1 VSGPFLPIPLRY
13 RERWCRVSD
22 PKSTSRSLRGFFATL
37 TAICL
42 IGAGVAYGVTRYR
55 LMELEDHATRDAR
68 KVAVEVIQPGLTP
81 HDASLPMS
89 GERLASMRSRVEARV
104 LTGPVNAV
112 RIWSGD
118 GVIVFADDPAQV
130 GESQP
135 AMRGEIHALTSGTT
149 EDFVTGERFHSLVVL
164 HVGKPRAL
172 MAVELVRSHTPLVE
186 RAGEPWY
193 PWVLRALQVAALFA
207 ALWVMTWIGFL
218 GYDVMKR
225 GVRRRSRARK
235 DTRKGEAPGRHP
247 SPRPEDVPAYMR
259 PGFREEV
266 ESRRAVEQELTSA
279 KAERDELARRLEQ
292 AELQEAKASVT
303 ESA

>member
-1 VSGPFLPIPLRY
+1 VVP
-13 RERWCRVSD
+13 VSD

-55 LMELEDHATRDAR
+55 LMELEEHATRDAR
-68 KVAVEVIQPGLTP
+68 KVALDVIHPGLTP
-81 HDASLPMS
+81 HDASVPMS
-89 GERLASMRSRVEARV
+89 GGRLAAMRSRVEARV

-118 GVIVFADDPAQV
+118 GVIVFADDPAEV

-135 AMRGEIHALTSGTT
+135 AMRGKIHALTSGTT
-149 EDFVTGERFHSLVVL
+149 TEDFVMGERFHSLVVV

-186 RAGEPWY
+186 KAREPWY
-193 PWVLRALQVAALFA
+193 PWVLRALQLAALFA
-207 ALWVMTWIGFL
+207 ALWVVTWIGFL
-218 GYDVMKR
+218 AYDVMKR
-225 GVRRRSRARK
+225 GVERRSRTGR
-235 DTRKGEAPGRHP
+235 DTKKGEASGRRP
-247 SPRPEDVPAYMR
+247 SPRPEDLPAYMR

-266 ESRRAVEQELTSA
+266 ESRRRVEQELTSA

-292 AELQEAKASVT
+292 AELQQAKAGSIT

>member
-1 VSGPFLPIPLRY
+1 
-13 RERWCRVSD
+13 VSD
-22 PKSTSRSLRGFFATL
+22 PKSTSRSLRGFLATL

-55 LMELEDHATRDAR
+55 LMELEEHANRDAR
-68 KVAVEVIQPGLTP
+68 KVAVDVIQPGLTP
-81 HDASLPMS
+81 RDASEPMS
-89 GERLASMRSRVEARV
+89 GERLASMRSKVEARMR
-104 LTGPVNAV
+104 TGPVNAV

-118 GVIVFADDPAQV
+118 GVIVFSDDPAEV

-149 EDFVTGERFHSLVVL
+149 TEEFVTGERFHSLVVL

-186 RAGEPWY
+186 KARDPWY
-193 PWVLRALQVAALFA
+193 PWVSRALQLAALFA
-207 ALWVMTWIGFL
+207 ALWVLTWIGFL
-218 GYDVMKR
+218 AYDVAKR
-225 GVRRRSRARK
+225 GVKRRSRAGK
-235 DTRKGEAPGRHP
+235 ETKMGEAPGRHP
-247 SPRPEDVPAYMR
+247 SPRPEDLPAYMQ

-266 ESRRAVEQELTSA
+266 ESRRRVEQELTSA
-279 KAERDELARRLEQ
+279 KAERDELASRLEQ
-292 AELQEAKASVT
+292 AELEQAKAASVT

>member
-1 VSGPFLPIPLRY
+1 
-13 RERWCRVSD
+13 VSD
-22 PKSTSRSLRGFFATL
+22 PRSTSRSLRGFFATL

-42 IGAGVAYGVTRYR
+42 VGAGVAYGVTRYR
-55 LMELEDHATRDAR
+55 LMELEEHATRDAR
-68 KVAVEVIQPGLTP
+68 KVAVDVIQPGLTP
-81 HDASLPMS
+81 HDASAPMS
-89 GERLASMRSRVEARV
+89 GERLASMRSKVEARA

-118 GVIVFADDPAQV
+118 GVIVFADDPALV

-135 AMRGEIHALTSGTT
+135 AMRGEIHALTSGTTT

-164 HVGKPRAL
+164 HVGKPQAL

-186 RAGEPWY
+186 EAREPWY
-193 PWVLRALQVAALFA
+193 PWVLRALQLAALFA
-207 ALWVMTWIGFL
+207 ALWVVTWIGFL
-218 GYDVMKR
+218 GYDIVKR
-225 GVRRRSRARK
+225 GVKGRSRARK
-235 DTRKGEAPGRHP
+235 DTKKGEAPGRHP
-247 SPRPEDVPAYMR
+247 SPRPEDLPAYMQ

-266 ESRRAVEQELTSA
+266 ESRRRMEEELTSA

-292 AELQEAKASVT
+292 DELQQAKAASVT